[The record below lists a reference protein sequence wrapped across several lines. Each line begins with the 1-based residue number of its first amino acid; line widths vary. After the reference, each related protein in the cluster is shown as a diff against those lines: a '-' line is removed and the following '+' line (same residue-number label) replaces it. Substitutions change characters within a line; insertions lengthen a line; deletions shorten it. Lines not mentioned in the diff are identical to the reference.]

1 MCKYGELSAAVILKE
16 RSFSLLCCITRGA
29 IEGQVIKSDNIIFV
43 SAN

>member
-1 MCKYGELSAAVILKE
+1 MCKYRELSAAVILKE

-29 IEGQVIKSDNIIFV
+29 IESQIIKSANIIFV